1 MANSKMARSQE
12 EALANSKME
21 LGEQFENYCIV
32 VQYDDETVSYT
43 GNNSLVTKA
52 LLQESLQMIED
63 QREAVEIVWEDEE
76 EVEDESDDWAT

>member
-1 MANSKMARSQE
+1 MARSQE
-12 EALANSKME
+12 DALANSRTE
-21 LGEQFENYCIV
+21 LGEQFQNYCIV

-52 LLQESLQMIED
+52 LLHEALQMIED

-76 EVEDESDDWAT
+76 EVEDESDDWAS

>member
-12 EALANSKME
+12 DALANSRTE
-21 LGEQFENYCIV
+21 LGEQFQNYCIV

-52 LLQESLQMIED
+52 LLQEALQMIED

-76 EVEDESDDWAT
+76 EAEDESDDWAS